1 MEIRELASLFAKDR
15 FEQIKEALVRGCPKS
30 ERIWVEA

>member
-15 FEQIKEALVRGCPKS
+15 FEQIKEALGRARPSGGNN
-30 ERIWVEA
+30 